1 MKYSRLIYLFL
12 SFLMISCGSAKPK
25 YQKFLVK
32 SDLGHLIEV
41 NIEVS
46 GNKVSIFNDDD
57 IYCSASFF
65 MTNVGDKDLKSSEVY
80 EKTPTKWG
88 ESTKSGSPK
97 IRFEVKT
104 NNGRIIDHIENI
116 SGIRKGRSTEVNRF
130 DVNLSKVG
138 KDHCIG
144 IIPTKIIFGSQLD

>member
-1 MKYSRLIYLFL
+1 MV
-12 SFLMISCGSAKPK
+12 SCGSVKPK

-32 SDLGHLIEV
+32 SDLGHLVEV
-41 NIEVS
+41 NIELSRSTASVF
-46 GNKVSIFNDDD
+46 NNDDT
-57 IYCSASFF
+57 YCSASFF
-65 MTNVGDKDLKSSEVY
+65 ITNVGNKDLKSSEVY
-80 EKTPTKWG
+80 KKTLTQWG
-88 ESTKSGSPK
+88 ESTKSGNPK

-104 NNGRIIDHIENI
+104 NNGRIIDHVESI

-138 KDHCIG
+138 KDYCIG